1 MFQGWLM
8 SRDEKI
14 AEISG
19 DSLTPIQNK
28 LLPLFFECSNSLTDW
43 LNSRAMD
50 YKSRPNARMLRK
62 VLRISG
68 LRASEMV
75 RLVNAACLTDTYW
88 VKPADSELTYQDVR
102 FHSNEYWRAALFG
115 PKLSDFSASAHFSR
129 TPELT
134 SPGSFEKGWRLDES
148 GVWWLYKAGKPEH
161 IFSEMAAFLLARR
174 LHYPTAIYEVVN
186 ETTIRSRDFTNGA
199 SVNFE
204 PAFSLEFSSDDVI
217 ENYGRLLKMSPE
229 LAYQYAQ
236 IVTLD
241 TLIANADRHN
251 GNWGFLRDI
260 STGEIISMAPNYD
273 NNLSLLAIEH
283 DKMPGVDAFIKEW
296 QNMVLFYHVPV
307 RFPLL
312 TADDIRAMLEPVPV
326 PVDKVLAVS
335 ILSSRMQTMHHFL
348 LEHQNTL
355 YQANPLPDSPE
366 LSGGTTLCRTP

>member
-1 MFQGWLM
+1 
-8 SRDEKI
+8 
-14 AEISG
+14 
-19 DSLTPIQNK
+19 
-28 LLPLFFECSNSLTDW
+28 
-43 LNSRAMD
+43 
-50 YKSRPNARMLRK
+50 
-62 VLRISG
+62 
-68 LRASEMV
+68 
-75 RLVNAACLTDTYW
+75 
-88 VKPADSELTYQDVR
+88 
-102 FHSNEYWRAALFG
+102 
-115 PKLSDFSASAHFSR
+115 
-129 TPELT
+129 
-134 SPGSFEKGWRLDES
+134 
-148 GVWWLYKAGKPEH
+148 
-161 IFSEMAAFLLARR
+161 MAAFLLARR

-307 RFPLL
+307 RFP
-312 TADDIRAMLEPVPV
+312 
-326 PVDKVLAVS
+326 
-335 ILSSRMQTMHHFL
+335 
-348 LEHQNTL
+348 
-355 YQANPLPDSPE
+355 
-366 LSGGTTLCRTP
+366 C